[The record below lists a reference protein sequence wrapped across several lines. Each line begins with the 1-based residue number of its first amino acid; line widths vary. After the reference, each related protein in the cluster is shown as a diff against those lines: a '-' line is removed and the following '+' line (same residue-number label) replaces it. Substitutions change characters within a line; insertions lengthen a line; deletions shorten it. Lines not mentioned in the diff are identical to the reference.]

1 MGDRFKIL
9 IVGYCD
15 TSGVSFS
22 SHTLQIIW
30 VQAFVVFLNVA
41 IVFGVNDF
49 ELYANEEKEGLINI
63 KTSLNQMKNEFA
75 DLVYIWALVERWMA
89 TI

>member
-9 IVGYCD
+9 VVGSCN

-49 ELYANEEKEGLINI
+49 ELC
-63 KTSLNQMKNEFA
+63 TQMKRKRGLLTSKLFS
-75 DLVYIWALVERWMA
+75 IK
-89 TI
+89 